1 MLKLLDAKNTERFRL
16 AGELIEQAYRHVETF
31 KAVRSQ

>member
-16 AGELIEQAYRHVETF
+16 AGELIEQAYRHVALLE
-31 KAVRSQ
+31 AVRSQ